1 MMTVMMNASTNR
13 CRMLA
18 WMREP
23 EWKWHI
29 VHTDYMADTQ
39 PKALP
44 SAPVLFKQIQLGV
57 SPTSDLTNGPN
68 DTERHTNGTN

>member
-29 VHTDYMADTQ
+29 VHTDYMSDVM

-44 SAPVLFKQIQLGV
+44 QAPVLFKQIQLGAN
-57 SPTSDLTNGPN
+57 PTSNRANGPN
-68 DTERHTNGTN
+68 N